1 MIFESSAAYM
11 VTYILTLVFAFMGVY
26 VGALLA
32 FIAPAEMKPGR
43 TYFRAFANTI
53 LVFLIIILLYSYN
66 AHLFVLI
73 LLGVAASIFLYYT
86 NETTPINQIAY
97 FCLGIAFYFSTL
109 SKDLLIVTST
119 LIFLYGMPLGSL
131 FVARRPKKSKRA
143 VLTDVLL
150 NFGFFIIVAL
160 MTNLIALYLINR

>member
-1 MIFESSAAYM
+1 
-11 VTYILTLVFAFMGVY
+11 
-26 VGALLA
+26 
-32 FIAPAEMKPGR
+32 
-43 TYFRAFANTI
+43 
-53 LVFLIIILLYSYN
+53 
-66 AHLFVLI
+66 VLI

-109 SKDLLIVTST
+109 SKDLLIVTAT